1 MQTLT
6 RSAVSAGSAHPH
18 PLTPAEVEASRR
30 RGGSNRLTQKPRRG
44 FWRRFLAN
52 LGDPVIRI
60 LLCALGLNLL
70 FAFRGA
76 DWFETGGIALAV
88 FLATLIST
96 LSEHGSEAAYARL
109 SEVCART
116 VCRVRRADAAG
127 QESVREIPTEDVV
140 CGDIVTL
147 APGEQIPADGHLLTG
162 ELAVDQSA
170 MTGESREARKSPAPS
185 DAPTPEQLSPADSSS
200 LLRGCTVLSGQGE
213 MLVERVGD
221 RTFLGEI
228 SDEVQTDTRESPLK
242 LRLTRL
248 AGQISRMGYLAA
260 ALVALIFL
268 LNAFC
273 STPGLTGQSSL
284 HGCPTG
290 AGSGIPASMPPRW
303 GLPYW
308 SWLCRKDCP

>member
-116 VCRVRRADAAG
+116 VCRVRRADGSLRDSEAG
-127 QESVREIPTEDVV
+127 NPRQRE
-140 CGDIVTL
+140 
-147 APGEQIPADGHLLTG
+147 
-162 ELAVDQSA
+162 
-170 MTGESREARKSPAPS
+170 
-185 DAPTPEQLSPADSSS
+185 
-200 LLRGCTVLSGQGE
+200 LLRT
-213 MLVERVGD
+213 
-221 RTFLGEI
+221 
-228 SDEVQTDTRESPLK
+228 TRESISARRQELPSS
-242 LRLTRL
+242 RLQRVR
-248 AGQISRMGYLAA
+248 S
-260 ALVALIFL
+260 
-268 LNAFC
+268 
-273 STPGLTGQSSL
+273 
-284 HGCPTG
+284 
-290 AGSGIPASMPPRW
+290 
-303 GLPYW
+303 
-308 SWLCRKDCP
+308 

>member
-147 APGEQIPADGHLLTG
+147 APGE
-162 ELAVDQSA
+162 
-170 MTGESREARKSPAPS
+170 
-185 DAPTPEQLSPADSSS
+185 
-200 LLRGCTVLSGQGE
+200 
-213 MLVERVGD
+213 
-221 RTFLGEI
+221 
-228 SDEVQTDTRESPLK
+228 
-242 LRLTRL
+242 
-248 AGQISRMGYLAA
+248 
-260 ALVALIFL
+260 
-268 LNAFC
+268 
-273 STPGLTGQSSL
+273 
-284 HGCPTG
+284 
-290 AGSGIPASMPPRW
+290 
-303 GLPYW
+303 
-308 SWLCRKDCP
+308 